1 MPSDELMLA
10 VHPDG
15 AAAAIYDDKLLP
27 VLAGLGR
34 TTIRRASHVEP
45 VAIDGLTVGWQADL
59 APVGGPVLGPFVS
72 RREAL
77 EAEQGWLREHIPH
90 LKEAR

>member
-1 MPSDELMLA
+1 VPSDDLLLA

-15 AAAAIYDDKLLP
+15 AAAAIYDDRLLP
-27 VLAGLGR
+27 VLAELGR

-45 VAIDGLTVGWQADL
+45 VAIDGFTVGWQADL